1 MKFTSRELRNKDRAL
16 LRRIE
21 RRLQKQE
28 EEQPEE
34 CFSEDLFKIE
44 AVSPISLFEQP
55 VKKQTRLGLYK
66 HRSGGRR

>member
-1 MKFTSRELRNKDRAL
+1 MNFTSRELRNKDRAL

-34 CFSEDLFKIE
+34 CFSKDLFNIE
-44 AVSPISLFEQP
+44 AVSLFDKP
-55 VKKQTRLGLYK
+55 KTTRLGLYK
-66 HRSGGRR
+66 NRGMGRR

>member
-55 VKKQTRLGLYK
+55 VRKQTRLGLYK
-66 HRSGGRR
+66 NRSGGRR